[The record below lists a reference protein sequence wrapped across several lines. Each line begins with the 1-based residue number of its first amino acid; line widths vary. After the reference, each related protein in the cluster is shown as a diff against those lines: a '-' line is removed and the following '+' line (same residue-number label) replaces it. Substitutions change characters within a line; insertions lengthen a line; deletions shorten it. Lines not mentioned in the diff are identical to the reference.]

1 MGNRMNASAIKDVHY
16 KRYLKILLKL
26 YQPLGECKLKEF
38 SNITSTCSMNMFLHK
53 GMESPKY
60 FKNALNY
67 TMISYPL
74 FGNKVLVLGRKGVQ
88 FGLNLKPWNI

>member
-1 MGNRMNASAIKDVHY
+1 
-16 KRYLKILLKL
+16 
-26 YQPLGECKLKEF
+26 
-38 SNITSTCSMNMFLHK
+38 
-53 GMESPKY
+53 MESPKY